1 MANNACHLDIS
12 CFNQNFD
19 FVFDQFLYPYI
30 VRSGELLPAIRES
43 LSAGNDA
50 KATKLLAGGLKQL
63 KLSRLKPD
71 KELNSSLMVLI
82 KESPQLFSAPSS
94 LDGLIA
100 VLKREPSAIFK
111 AKSNPSVYILA
122 AKLLVLTLK
131 DSFDWPESVAKV
143 EKLVCGER
151 TTCICCVS

>member
-1 MANNACHLDIS
+1 M
-12 CFNQNFD
+12 
-19 FVFDQFLYPYI
+19 
-30 VRSGELLPAIRES
+30 REAVS
-43 LSAGNDA
+43 SGNDT

-71 KELNSSLMVLI
+71 KDLNTALATLI
-82 KESPQLFSAPSS
+82 KESPQLFSVTSS

-122 AKLLVLTLK
+122 AKLLLMALK
-131 DSFDWPESVAKV
+131 DSFDWPEAVAKV
-143 EKLVCGER
+143 
-151 TTCICCVS
+151 